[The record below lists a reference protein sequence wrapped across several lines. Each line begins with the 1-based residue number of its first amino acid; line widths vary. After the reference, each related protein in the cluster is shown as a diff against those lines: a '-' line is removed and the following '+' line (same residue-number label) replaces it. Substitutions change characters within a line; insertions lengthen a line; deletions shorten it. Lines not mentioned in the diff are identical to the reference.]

1 MNASSP
7 TLVVVVDDRS
17 VNIQIDDIFYTA
29 LLEDDLG
36 ANMKFYV
43 ANFKYNMRQHTYTLT
58 LKKWLADVG
67 KDIA

>member
-1 MNASSP
+1 M
-7 TLVVVVDDRS
+7 LVDDMDAD
-17 VNIQIDDIFYTA
+17 IKIDDIFYTV

-58 LKKWLADVG
+58 LKKWLTDVG